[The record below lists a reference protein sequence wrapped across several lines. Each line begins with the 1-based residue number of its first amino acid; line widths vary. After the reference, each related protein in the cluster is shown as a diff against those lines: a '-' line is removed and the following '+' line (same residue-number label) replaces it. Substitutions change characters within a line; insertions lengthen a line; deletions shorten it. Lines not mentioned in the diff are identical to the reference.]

1 MTGERAEREEKRR
14 RAEKSDS
21 VDWSTEKGHQQTWNK
36 LTHYSSRRK
45 VHGFSFGGLGGLIL
59 SVKDYEQ
66 DVPLVDGKKNELCVC
81 VEQSR
86 KEKIFDSPSSYNS

>member
-1 MTGERAEREEKRR
+1 
-14 RAEKSDS
+14 
-21 VDWSTEKGHQQTWNK
+21 
-36 LTHYSSRRK
+36 
-45 VHGFSFGGLGGLIL
+45 L

-86 KEKIFDSPSSYNS
+86 KEKIFDTPSSY